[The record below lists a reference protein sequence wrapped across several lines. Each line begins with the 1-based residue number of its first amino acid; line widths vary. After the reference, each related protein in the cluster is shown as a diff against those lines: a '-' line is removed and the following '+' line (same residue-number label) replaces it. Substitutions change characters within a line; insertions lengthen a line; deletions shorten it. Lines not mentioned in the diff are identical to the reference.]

1 MNRHALALA
10 FVIVVPITLH
20 AQNGGGSARAALS
33 RAIAAYQNLDFDSA
47 AITLRRALNRELTT
61 AERIEALSYLGAA
74 EHYRGRPDSAK
85 AVFRRLILLA
95 PGFQL
100 DTLVFPPEVTRA
112 FEDVRSSTNAEPPAQ
127 LAVSDTLLQA
137 PPPPPPPPPPPVA
150 SGPAPQPDTSVRLLP
165 ARSHGAI
172 VATGVGIVANM
183 RAHSE
188 GGGLPSA
195 SGTVLGLAAGAR
207 LGRFELGV
215 KYFEGSLGSR
225 DIVEGAV
232 ALRFVTTP
240 WLALQTG
247 PHVRRYETSLGSGD
261 ERWAMWQL
269 GARAETRI
277 VGSVRGH
284 AMLWQGLG
292 LSVNVPPGSGTARGG
307 EIGATIET
315 RRGGPFR
322 FGIAYSF
329 DHASA
334 GASRRETVN
343 ALIVTAGL
351 R

>member
-1 MNRHALALA
+1 MNRHALVLA

-20 AQNGGGSARAALS
+20 AQNGGGSARAELS

-100 DTLVFPPEVTRA
+100 DTLVFPPEVTRT
-112 FEDVRSSTNAEPPAQ
+112 FEDVRSSTDAETPAQ
-127 LAVSDTLLQA
+127 LAVSDTLSQ
-137 PPPPPPPPPPPVA
+137 PPPPPPPPVA

-165 ARSHGAI
+165 AHGAI
-172 VATGVGIVANM
+172 VATAGGIVANM

-188 GGGLPSA
+188 GGGLSSA

-315 RRGGPFR
+315 PRGGPFR

-329 DHASA
+329 DHASV
-334 GASRRETVN
+334 GESRRETVN